1 MAQFFIDR
9 PVFAWVIAIVIMLAG
24 VMSISRLPIEQYPR
38 IAPPTVTIT
47 ATYPGASAQ
56 TIENGVTQIIEQQMK
71 GLDYLRYF
79 ASSSQSSGTTTITL
93 TFEPEAN
100 PDIAQVQV
108 QNKLQAAMSL
118 LPQEVQKQGVSVAKS
133 NGSFLMVLGFYA
145 ETDDLSQYKLQDF
158 VVSKLVDP
166 LSRVEGVGSTTVFAQ
181 SYAMRI
187 WLNAEKLNSFGV
199 SVNDVTNA
207 ITAQN
212 ADISAGQLGGAPSRE
227 GQQLNAT
234 ITVQSRLQTVPEFEN
249 IFLRV
254 NKDGSQVRLKDV
266 ARVELGPE
274 AYTPITRY
282 MRRPAAGVGISL
294 ATGANALETADRVR
308 ARMAELEPYMP
319 EGMKVVFPY
328 DTTPFVK
335 LSLKSVVETLIEAVI
350 LVFCVMYLFL
360 QSFRATL
367 IPTIAVP
374 IVLLGTFGVLSAFGF
389 SINVL
394 TMFGMVLAIGLL
406 VDDAIVVVEN
416 VERVMAEEGLSPREA
431 TKKSMYQITSALVGI
446 ALVLSAVF
454 VPMAFFSGSTGA
466 IYRQFSLTIV
476 SAMVL
481 SVLVALILTPA
492 LCATLLK
499 PHSHTASKGF
509 GHAFFEKFNHF
520 FETSRDKYIT
530 KITFVTQR
538 TLRFFGIY
546 ACLLLGLV
554 VIFVRIPTAFLPDED
569 QGILFVMV
577 QAPAGAPL
585 ERTLD
590 SMKQVEDYFLEKEKD
605 IVGSMFAV
613 TGWGFSGVAQNTA
626 LAFVRLKDWKEREKP
641 GQSLFDLV
649 GRAMGELSQIKD
661 ASVFAFF
668 PPPIIEL
675 GRASGFDIQILD
687 RAALG
692 HEALMQAEGQLL
704 GMASKDPRL
713 VGVRPNGLPDQATYL
728 MRVDHE
734 VASAQGV
741 SIADLN
747 TTLQAG
753 WGSFYVNDFLHEE
766 RTKHVYIQGDTDFR
780 MNPDDIAKWF
790 VRNASGT
797 MVPLSGLTK
806 GEWSYGSPK
815 LERYNGTPSFEIQG
829 APAPGVSSGEA
840 MQIMSDL
847 IAKLPKGIGFEWTG
861 LSYEERKAGSQVGL
875 LYSLSVLIVFLCLA
889 ALYESWSVPFA
900 VILVVPLGVLGAV
913 TATWASHQ
921 PNDVYFQVGLLTTIG
936 LSAKNAILIVAFA
949 KEQHDRGV
957 ALLEAT
963 LQAAKQ
969 RLRPIIMT
977 SFAFIL
983 GVTPLAV
990 AKGAGSASQ
999 NAIGIG
1005 VIGGMV
1011 AATFLAIFF
1020 VPLFFVSIHRLFD
1033 KKQSSQHSESEGA

>member
-24 VMSISRLPIEQYPR
+24 VMSISRLPIEQYPK

-47 ATYPGASAQ
+47 ANYPGASAQ

-79 ASSSQSSGTTTITL
+79 ASSSQSSGTSTITL

-118 LPQEVQKQGVSVAKS
+118 LPQEVQKQGVTVTKS
-133 NGSFLMVLGFYA
+133 NGSFLLVLGFYA

-158 VVSKLVDP
+158 VVSKIVDP
-166 LSRVEGVGSTTVFAQ
+166 ISRIEGVGSTTVFAQ
-181 SYAMRI
+181 QYAMRI
-187 WLNAEKLNSFGV
+187 WLNADKLNSYGV
-199 SVNDVTNA
+199 SVADVSAA

-212 ADISAGQLGGAPSRE
+212 ADVSAGQLGGAPARE

-234 ITVQSRLQTVPEFEN
+234 ITVQTRLKTVPEFEN

-254 NKDGSQVRLKDV
+254 NKDGSQIRLKDV

-274 AYTPITRY
+274 AYSPITRY

-335 LSLKSVVETLIEAVI
+335 LSLKSVVETLVEAVI

-416 VERVMAEEGLSPREA
+416 VERVMAEEGLSPRDA

-492 LCATLLK
+492 LCASLLK
-499 PHSHTASKGF
+499 PHEHKTGEGF
-509 GHAFFEKFNHF
+509 GHAFFEKFNAF
-520 FETSRDKYIT
+520 FERNRDRYVQKT
-530 KITFVTQR
+530 TFVTQR
-538 TLRFFGIY
+538 AARFFAIY
-546 ACLLLGLV
+546 GVLIVGLI
-554 VIFVRIPTAFLPDED
+554 VIFERIPTAFLPDED

-585 ERTLD
+585 ERTLE
-590 SMKQVEDYFLEKEKD
+590 SMKKVEDYFLNNEQD

-613 TGWGFSGVAQNTA
+613 TGWGFSGVAQNTG
-626 LAFVRLKDWKEREKP
+626 LAFVRLKDWKLREKP

-649 GRAMGELSQIKD
+649 GRSMGALSGIKD

-675 GRASGFDIQILD
+675 GRASGFDVQILD

-692 HEALMQAEGQLL
+692 HETLMKAEGQLL
-704 GMASKDPRL
+704 GMASQDKRL
-713 VGVRPNGLPDQATYL
+713 VGVRPNGLPDQATYNL
-728 MRVDHE
+728 VIDHE
-734 VASAQGV
+734 RAQAQGV

-747 TTLQAG
+747 GTLQTG
-753 WGSFYVNDFLHEE
+753 WGSSYINDFLHEG
-766 RTKHVYIQGDTDFR
+766 RTKRVYLQGDTAFR
-780 MNPDDIAKWF
+780 MNPIDVSKWY
-790 VRNASGT
+790 VRNTSGN
-797 MVPLSGLTK
+797 MVPVSTMAK
-806 GEWSYGSPK
+806 GEWRYGSPK

-829 APAPGVSSGEA
+829 APAPGVSSGDA
-840 MQIMSDL
+840 MNIMSEL
-847 IAKLPKGIGFEWTG
+847 IAKLPKGVGYEWTG
-861 LSYEERKAGSQVGL
+861 LSYEEREAGSQVGL

-900 VILVVPLGVLGAV
+900 VILVVPLGILGAV
-913 TATWASHQ
+913 AATWAFRLS
-921 PNDVYFQVGLLTTIG
+921 NDVYFQVGLLTTIG

-957 ALLEAT
+957 ALVEAT
-963 LQAAKQ
+963 LHAAKQ

-999 NAIGIG
+999 NAIGTG
-1005 VIGGMV
+1005 VIGGMI

-1020 VPLFFVSIHRLFD
+1020 VPLFFISIHRFFD
-1033 KKQSSQHSESEGA
+1033 RKSTSESEG